1 MSQSSQE
8 RLPPAGGSLE
18 IHPRKVFGLG
28 LIFKSMLGRFWQR
41 SILALVLMIA
51 VFPIQ
56 LGLLLVTVALFR
68 ENRSRCELCKR
79 SQTKPR
85 SNASPGFSDNAML
98 RGAPWGAMIGAET
111 IP

>member
-8 RLPPAGGSLE
+8 RLPPPGGSLE

-51 VFPIQ
+51 QSFLYNSVFFSSPLRFSEKIEA
-56 LGLLLVTVALFR
+56 GVSCASVRRPSRALTPLPV
-68 ENRSRCELCKR
+68 SLTMLCYE
-79 SQTKPR
+79 
-85 SNASPGFSDNAML
+85 AHL
-98 RGAPWGAMIGAET
+98 GAP
-111 IP
+111 